1 MIEKNREI
9 WIGENRLYL
18 DEDNILNI
26 INIGEIDE
34 KTAIEMKEA
43 VRKLTNM
50 VDGGAHTL
58 TDLNKAGKTTS
69 KARKIF
75 QELADQGGTRKT
87 ALFGMHPVARV
98 LASFVMGASKKE
110 DMRFFKTKE
119 EALAWIKE

>member
-1 MIEKNREI
+1 M
-9 WIGENRLYL
+9 YL

-26 INIGEIDE
+26 INTGEIDE

-50 VDGGAHTL
+50 VDGGTHTL

-75 QELADQGGTRKT
+75 QELADQWGPGKT